1 MNQIVAEKSYIA
13 SRLNIAYD
21 SLSQSELRSETLLGT
36 TSNIAFV
43 LQKAQKTAPT
53 ATEKLIQLNDKF
65 VITHFCVKLKQ
76 VISAAPTD
84 AQQGLANLYTYENE
98 YVFLNLGG
106 VYTGVASANVKAI
119 WNGQLSFTID
129 RKVFIPAYPVLSF
142 RRVPTT
148 QQGAYVRATGG
159 GVATYAANAG
169 LDEIDNGLY
178 GYYSCE
184 PTILDGRQ
192 TIDASIA
199 LPTSYAFGTDTLTAG
214 AVPVNNYAV
223 LLCRGYLVVNAAS

>member
-13 SRLNIAYD
+13 SRLNLPYD
-21 SLSQSELRSETLLGT
+21 TLSQSELRSETLLGT
-36 TSNIAFV
+36 TSSISFV

-65 VITHFCVKLKQ
+65 IITHFCVKLKQ
-76 VISAAPTD
+76 VVSNTPTD
-84 AQQGLANLYTYENE
+84 AQQGIANLYTYENE
-98 YVFLNLGG
+98 YVFLNVGG
-106 VYTGVASANVKAI
+106 TYTGTNSANVRAI

-129 RKVFIPAYPVLSF
+129 RKVFIPAFPVLSF

-148 QQGAYVRATGG
+148 QQAASLRATGG
-159 GVATYAANAG
+159 ATATFAANTG
-169 LDEIDNGLY
+169 LDEIENGLF

-184 PTILDGRQ
+184 PTIIDGRQ
-192 TIDASIA
+192 TIEASIS
-199 LPTSYAFGTDTLTAG
+199 LPTSYAFSGD
-214 AVPVNNYAV
+214 AVSTVAVNNYAV

>member
-13 SRLNIAYD
+13 SRLNLPYD
-21 SLSQSELRSETLLGT
+21 TLSQSELRSETLLGT
-36 TSNIAFV
+36 TSNIPFV

-65 VITHFCVKLKQ
+65 VITHFCVKIKQ

-98 YVFLNLGG
+98 YVFLNIAATYIG
-106 VYTGVASANVKAI
+106 ASSANVKAI
-119 WNGQLSFTID
+119 WNGQMSFTID
-129 RKVFIPAYPVLSF
+129 RKVFIPAFPVLAF
-142 RRVPTT
+142 RRVPNT
-148 QQGAYVRATGG
+148 QQGANLRATGG
-159 GVATYAANAG
+159 GVATFAANTG
-169 LDEIDNGLY
+169 LDEIDNGLF

-184 PTILDGRQ
+184 PTIIDGRQ
-192 TIDASIA
+192 TIDSSIA
-199 LPTSYAFGTDTLTAG
+199 LPTSYAFGGDTFGGVA
-214 AVPVNNYAV
+214 VNNYAV

>member
-13 SRLNIAYD
+13 SRLNLPYD
-21 SLSQSELRSETLLGT
+21 TLSQSELRSETLLGT
-36 TSNIAFV
+36 TSNIPFV

-76 VISAAPTD
+76 VISNTPTD
-84 AQQGLANLYTYENE
+84 SQQGLANLYTYENE
-98 YVFLNLGG
+98 YVFLN
-106 VYTGVASANVKAI
+106 VAATYVGTSSANVKAI
-119 WNGQLSFTID
+119 WNGQMSFTID
-129 RKVFIPAYPVLSF
+129 RKVFIPAFPVLAF
-142 RRVPTT
+142 RRVPNT
-148 QQGAYVRATGG
+148 QQGASLRATGG
-159 GVATYAANAG
+159 ATATFAANTG
-169 LDEIDNGLY
+169 LDEIDNGLF

-184 PTILDGRQ
+184 PTIIDGRQ

-199 LPTSYAFGTDTLTAG
+199 LPTSYAFGGDTFG
-214 AVPVNNYAV
+214 AVAVNNYAV